1 MFSIS
6 AFLYPKGGKNY
17 VSAWSTQNTDQKQCT
32 EGGAFLMH

>member
-6 AFLYPKGGKNY
+6 AFFCTKKEEND
-17 VSAWSTQNTDQKQCT
+17 VSAWSTQNTSQKQCT